1 MKRYKLLKDLPTF
14 KAGDEFFISKMGNL
28 IAGTPEKPKTVL
40 IGDNDDFSPPTEVD
54 LMAYAKETI
63 EQFPNILTDWFE
75 EVKEPKIIYSID
87 IFGFR
92 VLEIEIDNYL
102 EEPIENL
109 KSLGLLFHTEE
120 EAEKHLEYLK
130 AKEIIKQDAK
140 GFKPNWDD
148 NYETKYHG
156 YWDFLEEKPDYGYCH
171 TGKRVEIHFKST
183 ADIFKSFKKHPEE
196 WKTYLT
202 YEQ

>member
-14 KAGDEFFISKMGNL
+14 KAGEEFFISKSGNL
-28 IAGTPEKPKTVL
+28 IAGTPEKPKRVL
-40 IGDNDDFSPPTEVD
+40 IGDGDFITATEVD
-54 LMAYAKETI
+54 LMAYAKETL
-63 EQFPNILTDWFE
+63 EQFPSILTDWFE

-120 EAEKHLEYLK
+120 EAEKYLEYLK

-140 GFKPNWDD
+140 GFKPNWRDKD
-148 NYETKYHG
+148 EDRFMG
-156 YWDFLEEKPDYGYCH
+156 CWDFKRKRALFDYGDAFK
-171 TGKRVEIHFKST
+171 TPEIYFKSRE
-183 ADIFKSFKKHPEE
+183 DISESFNKHHEE